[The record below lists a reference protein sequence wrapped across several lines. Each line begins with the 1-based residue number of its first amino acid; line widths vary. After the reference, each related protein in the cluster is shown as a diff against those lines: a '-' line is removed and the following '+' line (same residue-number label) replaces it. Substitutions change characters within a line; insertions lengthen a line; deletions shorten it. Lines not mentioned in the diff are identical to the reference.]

1 MEINFATLREIVG
14 FVADLTAIVLFAMK
28 VSQRRRKRCHLSE
41 FLLKPLCKLESWSAV
56 WAFFLFVSFLIS
68 TRQQYSSCHAV
79 GALIKG
85 AEPRKTLPRVNAM
98 YQPSLG
104 KMRENM
110 SPFSSARTSKVM
122 VRETGSP
129 VFCQDSSKPA

>member
-1 MEINFATLREIVG
+1 MQIRERKVATWV
-14 FVADLTAIVLFAMK
+14 
-28 VSQRRRKRCHLSE
+28 
-41 FLLKPLCKLESWSAV
+41 
-56 WAFFLFVSFLIS
+56 FFLFVSFLIS
-68 TRQQYSSCHAV
+68 THNCSIGC
-79 GALIKG
+79 ALIKG

-110 SPFSSARTSKVM
+110 SPFSSAKTSKVM

>member
-1 MEINFATLREIVG
+1 MQIRERKVATWV
-14 FVADLTAIVLFAMK
+14 
-28 VSQRRRKRCHLSE
+28 
-41 FLLKPLCKLESWSAV
+41 
-56 WAFFLFVSFLIS
+56 FFLFVSFLIS
-68 TRQQYSSCHAV
+68 TRNYNNC
-79 GALIKG
+79 ALIKG

-104 KMRENM
+104 KIKENM